1 MDGACEIH
9 FDHDTSGFPRR
20 ARATS
25 IAVVQ
30 RMMSDQSW
38 RTLIAK
44 MPEIIYLKVWAARV

>member
-30 RMMSDQSW
+30 RMMSDQGW

-44 MPEIIYLKVWAARV
+44 MPEIICLKVWAARV